1 MFAMYNKVLRCLV
14 MNLFIKVHFPHLCFF
29 SLSPPPPCTDISVD
43 HQALLKQFE
52 YLNHMNPHTFEVD
65 DLDLLIKSVR
75 RMRISC
81 GLKDESVMSL
91 LHLA

>member
-1 MFAMYNKVLRCLV
+1 MTSK
-14 MNLFIKVHFPHLCFF
+14 HLFF
-29 SLSPPPPCTDISVD
+29 SLSSLLGCKDISVD

-75 RMRISC
+75 LILFNVIKRCLIQIYLQC
-81 GLKDESVMSL
+81 TL
-91 LHLA
+91 LDLTKPLFNKFIQAS

>member
-1 MFAMYNKVLRCLV
+1 M
-14 MNLFIKVHFPHLCFF
+14 
-29 SLSPPPPCTDISVD
+29 D

-75 RMRISC
+75 LRPIECDEKRLI
-81 GLKDESVMSL
+81 KDVFIQCDPL
-91 LHLA
+91 DLIFFFFF